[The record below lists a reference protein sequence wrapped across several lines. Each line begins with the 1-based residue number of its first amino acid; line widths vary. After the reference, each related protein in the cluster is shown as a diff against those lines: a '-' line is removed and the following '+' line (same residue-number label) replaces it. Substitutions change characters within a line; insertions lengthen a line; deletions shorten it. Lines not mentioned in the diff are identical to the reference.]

1 MGESQNQKVDELLQK
16 LKSLGARAKEAR
28 SSLGSPIADRLLD
41 RLGKVSNR
49 LPPGN
54 NGHDPQQAQQ
64 AQQQPQEATISC
76 PKCGTHALQGSHY
89 CSACAFDYS
98 EESQKQ
104 LRQKIEREALERSA
118 KMGVAS
124 S

>member
-1 MGESQNQKVDELLQK
+1 MGEQTEKMDQLFSK
-16 LKSLGARAKEAR
+16 LKALGEKAKQAR

-54 NGHDPQQAQQ
+54 NGNGQQAQ

-76 PKCGTHALQGSHY
+76 PKCGTHALQS
-89 CSACAFDYS
+89 SNFCASCGFDFKA
-98 EESQKQ
+98 EAHRQMRHQIEHES
-104 LRQKIEREALERSA
+104 LERSA
-118 KMGVAS
+118 KMSAISGG
-124 S
+124 